1 MEGPAVKWFV
11 TAPSISWSMLTSEYL
26 SGRHGR
32 FPEDAGARLTM
43 ERLRRRIRLICAGC
57 SEEQSR
63 MTPLRRELPPSR
75 GASRPDPETGR
86 RIASARTLQS
96 CSHRAVADAARE
108 SRSHYPRPLLA
119 SVTMVTRLGDRR
131 HGDRRS
137 LAVAEEMPVAAMQA
151 LLRPPRVADDLVGLA
166 LAAVRQRAAD
176 GGSVPIVPG
185 GLDQDPPGVT
195 VAGFGQRS
203 AALRL
208 ARGVLARHE
217 PEVGHEFARPAEAL
231 EVHYLGQ
238 QDDRR
243 QRVDPAEAAE
253 PAHGLA
259 IGRGGGQ
266 GLEFFVEFRLPRQRL
281 LQREHGGLERALER
295 RQFEPLL
302 TAPSPVGVAP
312 VLAGE
317 VGVPVAGQELEH
329 AMPPAENIAADVVAA
344 ADEIAHGLLA
354 LVEDVDGGELAS
366 AEQSHELR
374 GVPAVGLD
382 PLPGASWA

>member
-1 MEGPAVKWFV
+1 MEGPAVKRFV
-11 TAPSISWSMLTSEYL
+11 TARSISWSMLTSEYL

-32 FPEDAGARLTM
+32 YPEDAGARLTM

-119 SVTMVTRLGDRR
+119 SVTMVTRLGAGPLVSSHGGPDEPNQFACDRR

-151 LLRPPRVADDLVGLA
+151 LLRPPRVADDRVGLA

-185 GLDQDPPGVT
+185 GLDQDAPGVT

-208 ARGVLARHE
+208 ARGVLARHA

-231 EVHYLGQ
+231 EVHDLGQ

-259 IGRGGGQ
+259 IGRGGGK

-281 LQREHGGLERALER
+281 LQREHGGLERA
-295 RQFEPLL
+295 P
-302 TAPSPVGVAP
+302 
-312 VLAGE
+312 
-317 VGVPVAGQELEH
+317 
-329 AMPPAENIAADVVAA
+329 
-344 ADEIAHGLLA
+344 
-354 LVEDVDGGELAS
+354 
-366 AEQSHELR
+366 
-374 GVPAVGLD
+374 
-382 PLPGASWA
+382 

>member
-1 MEGPAVKWFV
+1 MEGPAVKRFV

-119 SVTMVTRLGDRR
+119 SVTMVTRLGAGLSSHGGRDDPHQFACDRR

-185 GLDQDPPGVT
+185 GLDQDAPGVT

-231 EVHYLGQ
+231 EVHDLGQ
-238 QDDRR
+238 KDDRR

-259 IGRGGGQ
+259 IGRGGGK
-266 GLEFFVEFRLPRQRL
+266 GLEFRKGPC
-281 LQREHGGLERALER
+281 
-295 RQFEPLL
+295 
-302 TAPSPVGVAP
+302 
-312 VLAGE
+312 
-317 VGVPVAGQELEH
+317 
-329 AMPPAENIAADVVAA
+329 
-344 ADEIAHGLLA
+344 
-354 LVEDVDGGELAS
+354 
-366 AEQSHELR
+366 
-374 GVPAVGLD
+374 
-382 PLPGASWA
+382 